1 MCLVTDIFQVTMV
14 QSWGRGAAMTKL
26 GIFAATI
33 LAAAGACCGVSAANA
48 APKTCTG
55 LWDFI
60 ETDCQL
66 TWYGITLY
74 GAIDAG
80 FTYQTHGA
88 PLDTRSPPGSAYI
101 VQRYSRSS
109 SRWDVAPNG
118 LQNSF
123 IGIKG
128 TEPIG
133 GNTSVVFALDAGFD
147 PIHSDPPVDRDRP
160 MPTPALPRT
169 SKPRGRIPAGPASF
183 TTATVGSVSVPR
195 AMAR

>member
-1 MCLVTDIFQVTMV
+1 
-14 QSWGRGAAMTKL
+14 MTKL

-33 LAAAGACCGVSAANA
+33 LAAAGTCCGVSAANA

-74 GAIDAG
+74 GVVDAG
-80 FTYQTHGA
+80 FGYQSHGA
-88 PLDTRSPPGSAYI
+88 PFDSRSPPGSAYI
-101 VQRYSRSS
+101 VQRYSRSA
-109 SRWDVAPNG
+109 RWDVAPNG

-133 GNTSVVFALDAGFD
+133 GDTSVIFALDAGFD
-147 PIHSDPPVDRDRP
+147 PYSFKIVQ
-160 MPTPALPRT
+160 RT
-169 SKPRGRIPAGPASF
+169 GIGCSQRRRSPGPANL
-183 TTATVGSVSVPR
+183 VGRFEPSR
-195 AMAR
+195 AVVQRKRLCRPQLSELWHADGLPAERADV